1 MTFPGYFIPLKRGHR
16 TVKWATGNPE
26 SDEWFEASPN
36 AGEEIRICE
45 PEEEDAKESTDKDN
59 SVGISWGGGGR
70 GGYRGHMVMERDL
83 TWGGEHSTVSST
95 DRV

>member
-26 SDEWFEASPN
+26 SDEWFEASPK

-45 PEEEDAKESTDKDN
+45 PEEEDAKESRTRTTA
-59 SVGISWGGGGR
+59 WR
-70 GGYRGHMVMERDL
+70 FL
-83 TWGGEHSTVSST
+83 GEGEGEEGTGDVW
-95 DRV
+95 